1 MHSKFIGW
9 QAMINRVKTN
19 VKAIASVFMI
29 LSLILVGVS
38 TDLRAQPRTYTVKKG
53 DTLWSICEKYY
64 GDPNLWPKLWEMNP
78 FVTNPHLLKPGD
90 VLTLMEKEDIYKQK
104 AIAEKPSGETAKPV
118 FQVKGIDLSTLTNV
132 ATMGYLSLTEVEPWG
147 VISGSTKSKLGAEK
161 GDKIFINFMN
171 RSDVKPGDEF
181 RVALPI
187 PVRNPI
193 TDRPM
198 GNVISIR
205 GAVVVK
211 ERLQETYFLAEV
223 TEVYMEF
230 GVNAM
235 VMPFEPMS
243 KCVLPIATDPKLYGT
258 IVALKDDR
266 SIIGSGAIA
275 YLDAGFK
282 DGIQRGQV
290 FEVVRISRVP
300 YTNWTRN
307 SFQENMAIIS
317 AATSKEEYLADLW
330 KKLEEGKN
338 LYEFPVGK
346 LMVVESRPDSSTA
359 IMLST
364 TEDLYTGAFIKGCSW
379 SETPGFLAHL
389 PSCPVD

>member
-38 TDLRAQPRTYTVKKG
+38 ADLRAQPPTYTVKKG

-90 VLTLMEKEDIYKQK
+90 VLTLMEKEDIYKKK
-104 AIAEKPSGETAKPV
+104 AIAEKPSGEAAKPV
-118 FQVKGIDLSTLTNV
+118 SQVKGIDLSTLTV
-132 ATMGYLSLTEVEPWG
+132 PATMGYLSLTEVEPWG
-147 VISGSTKSKLGAEK
+147 VISGSTKSELGAEK

-187 PVRNPI
+187 PVRNPL

-211 ERLQETYFLAEV
+211 KHLQESYYLAEV

-235 VMPFEPMS
+235 VLPFEPMS
-243 KCVLPIATDPKLYGT
+243 KCVLPVATDPKLYGN

-266 SIIGSGAIA
+266 SIIGRGTIA

-282 DGIQRGQV
+282 QGIQRGQV
-290 FEVVRISRVP
+290 FEVVRISRIP
-300 YTNWTRN
+300 YVNWKQR
-307 SFQENMAIIS
+307 SFQENMSEVSTAV
-317 AATSKEEYLADLW
+317 SKEEYLADLW
-330 KKLEEGKN
+330 KKIEEGKN
-338 LYEFPVGK
+338 LYEFPVGR

-359 IMLST
+359 IMLSAS
-364 TEDLYTGAFIKGCSW
+364 EDLYTGAFIKGFSW
-379 SETPGFLAHL
+379 TETPDFLANL
-389 PSCPVD
+389 PSCPVE